1 MLWYLVIIH
10 LKSLNRHCVNKF
22 VIVIHLLTNT
32 ARQIPGNI
40 HLVFNRLINLT
51 SIKTGQVR
59 HGPGGCPDNFQ
70 RVVGVGGSWPQGL
83 TREEL
88 RKRVR
93 ERLVREEDGREREG
107 ETHLGGGQEGVRERL
122 QRWIEASVRD
132 ILCRFKW
139 QGQCK
144 DGRSPWP
151 SPGLVKPLLRCHVVV
166 SYILSNLPHENYQWK
181 HATQYLDLLTSKSTF
196 TLPTLHGE

>member
-93 ERLVREEDGREREG
+93 ERLVREEDGRERGRDSLGRRAGGSEG
-107 ETHLGGGQEGVRERL
+107 EAATLDRGKREGYLVQVQVARTVQGRSVTL
-122 QRWIEASVRD
+122 TLARPCEAS
-132 ILCRFKW
+132 
-139 QGQCK
+139 
-144 DGRSPWP
+144 SA
-151 SPGLVKPLLRCHVVV
+151 
-166 SYILSNLPHENYQWK
+166 LPCCC
-181 HATQYLDLLTSKSTF
+181 
-196 TLPTLHGE
+196 